1 MGTMAEVAQRAGV
14 SVSTVSHV
22 LNDTRY
28 VREETRRLVLEAVE
42 KTGYTPNTLARS
54 LATTATQCI
63 GLVLSALSN
72 PYFGDLVHAIETE
85 ARRKGY
91 TLFLSDSHEDAEVEL
106 QAVQALHQRRV
117 DGVIVAPAADTHART
132 LRYLHESDVSAV
144 IVDRLAWE
152 RFDQVG
158 TENVEATAQLVEHL
172 VALGH
177 QRVGMV
183 SGLSGLSTTMERV
196 TGYRRALE
204 SAGLPSDERLVASGA
219 SGAAGAREAVNQ
231 LLAQPRPP
239 SALVV
244 ANNSMTIGTMRA
256 LRERSIRVPD
266 DIALTSF
273 DDFDWAD
280 LFHPR
285 LTTIAQ
291 PIQEIGV
298 TAVRMLLD
306 RIDDPGRPSRTL
318 RIEPHLAH
326 RESCGC
332 PAASQEGAPA

>member
-1 MGTMAEVAQRAGV
+1 MAEVARRAGV

-28 VREETRRLVLEAVE
+28 VREETRRLVLEAVDD
-42 KTGYTPNTLARS
+42 TGYTPNTLARS

-72 PYFGDLVHAIETE
+72 PYFGDLVHVIETE

-91 TLFLSDSHEDAEVEL
+91 TLFLSDSHEEPEVEL
-106 QAVQALHQRRV
+106 QAIQALHQRRV
-117 DGVIVAPAADTHART
+117 DGVIIAPAADTRART
-132 LRYLHESDVSAV
+132 LRYLTESDMSAV
-144 IVDRLAWE
+144 IVDRLAWD

-172 VALGH
+172 IGLGH

-183 SGLSGLSTTMERV
+183 SGLHGLSTTRERV
-196 TGYRRALE
+196 AGYRRALE
-204 SAGLPSDERLVASGA
+204 TAGLAHDDRLVASGE
-219 SGAAGAREAVNQ
+219 SGAAGAYDAVHQ
-231 LLAQPRPP
+231 LLALPHPP

-256 LRERSIRVPD
+256 LREKNRRVPD
-266 DIALTSF
+266 DMALTSF
-273 DDFDWAD
+273 DDFEWAD
-280 LFHPR
+280 LFSPR

-291 PIQEIGV
+291 PIQEIGA

-306 RIDDPGRPSRTL
+306 RLDDPRRAPRTL
-318 RIEPHLAH
+318 RLEPHLVH

-332 PAASQEGAPA
+332 PAGYQEGTPA